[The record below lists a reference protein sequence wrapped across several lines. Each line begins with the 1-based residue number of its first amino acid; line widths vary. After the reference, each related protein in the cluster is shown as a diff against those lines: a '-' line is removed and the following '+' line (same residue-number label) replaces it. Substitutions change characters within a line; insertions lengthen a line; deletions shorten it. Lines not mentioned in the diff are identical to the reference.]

1 MQMDTIEKNAPL
13 MSARFKTLE
22 QVSGLAG
29 FLAGLVLVFLGFEMF
44 PSMSHTWTAEVIP
57 AIIASVW
64 GLALILTS
72 GRGGTW
78 RVYFRLSSLTLIIV
92 GTVLAALLLPDLHRV

>member
-1 MQMDTIEKNAPL
+1 
-13 MSARFKTLE
+13 MSGICKTLE
-22 QVSGLAG
+22 EASGLAG

-44 PSMSHTWTAEVIP
+44 PSGSHTWTAEVVP
-57 AIIASVW
+57 TVIASVW

-72 GRGGTW
+72 GRGGRW
-78 RVYFRLSSLTLIIV
+78 WVYFRLSSLTLIIV